1 MKLSYYPHT
10 IKLKDTFAIAAGS
23 RNTTPAIMVEIEHN
37 GLIGYGEASLPPY
50 LEENQDSVI
59 NFLKNIHLDKYADI
73 SDINLLLAN
82 VDNSVP
88 GNNAGKAAVDIALH
102 DLWGKLNNL
111 PLYKML
117 GVQIKKNLFT
127 SLTIG
132 ISNPEDL
139 EKKIESASDYKFLK
153 VKLGSNRDK
162 NIISSIRMYTDKP
175 LFVDVNQGWTDK
187 FLALDMINWLSE
199 KNVLLVEQPLPKEN
213 LEDAKWLLEKTPIPI
228 IADEAVQGFTDLE
241 KIKDCYTGINIK
253 LMKSGG
259 IRNAYRMIKLARE
272 LNLKVMIGCMTETSC
287 AISAASHLAPL
298 ADWIDLDG
306 SELISN
312 DLFEGMKIIQG
323 EILIPDLPGIGAQK
337 KSRIEL

>member
-1 MKLSYYPHT
+1 MKLTYYPHT
-10 IKLKDTFAIAAGS
+10 IKLIDTFAIAAGS
-23 RNTTPAIMVEIEHN
+23 RNTTPAVMVEIEN
-37 GLIGYGEASLPPY
+37 DGLIGYGEASLPPY

-73 SDINLLLAN
+73 SDIYLLLDI
-82 VDNSVP
+82 VDTSVP
-88 GNNAGKAAVDIALH
+88 GNSAAKASLDIALY
-102 DLWGKLNNL
+102 DLWGKLNSL

-117 GVQIKKNLFT
+117 GVQIKKKLFT
-127 SLTIG
+127 SFTIG
-132 ISNPEDL
+132 ISNPEEL
-139 EKKIESASDYKFLK
+139 ERKIESASDYKFLK

-162 NIISSIRMYTDKP
+162 EIISSIRMYTDKP

-187 FLALDMINWLSE
+187 YHALDMINWLSE
-199 KNVLLVEQPLPKEN
+199 KKVLLVEQPLPKGS
-213 LEDAKWLLEKTPIPI
+213 LKDAGWLMERSPLPI
-228 IADEAVQGFTDLE
+228 IADEAVQGFSDLE
-241 KIKDCYTGINIK
+241 KIKDCFTGINIK

-287 AISAASHLAPL
+287 SISAASHLAPL

-312 DLFEGMKIIQG
+312 DLFHGMKIKDG
-323 EILIPDLPGIGAQK
+323 EIIIPDQPGLGINK
-337 KSRIEL
+337 KNLQ